1 MDMEYITA
9 CIIIW
14 TQAIGVFI
22 SFQVLQTAPERSV
35 WGDSN
40 DSAKEGETSGYLA
53 NNNIEYRL
61 RRYFSVYKT
70 M

>member
-1 MDMEYITA
+1 MEYIAA

-14 TQAIGVFI
+14 TQAIAVFI

-40 DSAKEGETSGYLA
+40 DSAKKGEMSHYLA

-61 RRYFSVYKT
+61 RGYFSVYKT
-70 M
+70 I